1 MSNSK
6 LQIIVMFCVGICGCR
21 SLVIQP
27 KGNIPQD
34 LKSLASIYETTNGQL
49 IVDFKN
55 RKITIDDCKDFSNL
69 NNVCIQNLSIQQDA
83 GYFQFTNCSN
93 LVLKNIR
100 FAGGNKPI
108 RYTLR
113 ISKSSNVTIL
123 NCTFRDYISSLK
135 IYECLVLTNSK
146 GVDIRKCLFSGLS
159 AKDIV
164 RGIKITNSSENR
176 DFRVSF
182 NSFKNI
188 NSSNDADGIY
198 VFQDVRSRIDLTIER
213 NHFQD
218 IKKRFIKID
227 ASGVTVFKNTGKS
240 PSIET
245 TMYSYVS
252 IYGNN
257 VKVVKNSFL
266 TPRTSVYTGIEIGSR
281 VRNKLSNIYIYK
293 NEFKAIN
300 EPKDSLNSQ
309 IRVQCHIEGLSV
321 TKNSSVGFY
330 YAVALSKVADYKIG
344 SFTFK
349 DNKLDVN
356 EIFEKPMP
364 LLK

>member
-1 MSNSK
+1 
-6 LQIIVMFCVGICGCR
+6 MFCVGIWGCR

-49 IVDFKN
+49 ILDFKN

-93 LVLKNIR
+93 LKLKNIR
-100 FAGGNKPI
+100 FLGGKKPI

-113 ISKSSNVTIL
+113 ISKSTNVTVL
-123 NCTFRDYISSLK
+123 NCTFQDYKSSLK

-146 GVDIRKCLFSGLS
+146 GVVIRKCLFSDLS

-176 DFRVSF
+176 DFYVSG
-182 NSFKNI
+182 NSFENI

-198 VFQDVRSRIDLTIER
+198 VFQDVRSPIELTIER
-213 NHFQD
+213 NHFKD

-227 ASGVTVFKNTGKS
+227 ASGVTVCKNTGKS
-240 PSIET
+240 PSIE

-257 VKVVKNSFL
+257 VKVVRNSFL
-266 TPRTSVYTGIEIGSR
+266 TPRTRVYTGIEIGSR

-293 NEFKAIN
+293 NEFKAMN
-300 EPKDSLNSQ
+300 APKDSLNSQ
-309 IRVQCHIEGLSV
+309 IRVQGNIEGLSV

-330 YAVALSKVADYKIG
+330 YAVAMSKVADYKVG